1 MLFICFLNAL
11 PSIRRRS
18 STGMDRHR
26 KFKKTYH
33 DVQKAL
39 QNKELFREGGL
50 SGPVSLVDALRM
62 DMACLAEGSGK
73 VGWPPTAWWWYTEV
87 LPLHHCRCSL
97 TDLFQ
102 DFFRPI
108 GRSDLR
114 HLLPKEEELDPWKDP
129 VFRIPL
135 VGTSDGKR
143 TLAEFW
149 ESLGYETLRKE
160 VRSDRED
167 RDEMSCLAIQRRSGR
182 LAEKKAFH
190 AGFEIPTAPSDEW
203 LGLPKEFLKGKTNA
217 TEICKDPTIVE
228 KLDAILDDLKPSLN
242 DSTATADD
250 AKPPSSE
257 RFQYMHPLT
266 EMLLDEENDQYSKN
280 CLSIG
285 PDDEVVAEILKLQE
299 ALLQQMLSNRSLAR
313 GLCKA
318 ALKNCKFERK
328 QSARK
333 ERIEREIQKCQ
344 KIVEAH
350 EKKRK
355 EEMPKTE
362 EPLLPQNL
370 SLTDGLKHEMPSTTP
385 CMFTTP
391 STTMPPQSPSL
402 LVQTPHTPT
411 VPKKESVASKRHAVI
426 SLDRCSS
433 PCS

>member
-1 MLFICFLNAL
+1 M
-11 PSIRRRS
+11 
-18 STGMDRHR
+18 
-26 KFKKTYH
+26 
-33 DVQKAL
+33 
-39 QNKELFREGGL
+39 
-50 SGPVSLVDALRM
+50 
-62 DMACLAEGSGK
+62 
-73 VGWPPTAWWWYTEV
+73 
-87 LPLHHCRCSL
+87 
-97 TDLFQ
+97 
-102 DFFRPI
+102 
-108 GRSDLR
+108 
-114 HLLPKEEELDPWKDP
+114 
-129 VFRIPL
+129 PL
-135 VGTSDGKR
+135 VGASDGKR

-160 VRSDRED
+160 VSSDRED
-167 RDEMSCLAIQRRSGR
+167 RDEVKCLAIQRRSGR

-190 AGFEIPTAPSDEW
+190 AGFEIPSAPSDEW

-228 KLDAILDDLKPSLN
+228 KLDAILDDLKPSSN
-242 DSTATADD
+242 DSTGTADND
-250 AKPPSSE
+250 AKRSSE

-266 EMLLDEENDQYSKN
+266 EMLLDEENDKYSKH

-328 QSARK
+328 QSTRK

-362 EPLLPQNL
+362 EPLPPQNL
-370 SLTDGLKHEMPSTTP
+370 SRTDGSKHDIPSTTP
-385 CMFTTP
+385 CMFAP
-391 STTMPPQSPSL
+391 STMPLHSPSL
-402 LVQTPHTPT
+402 SVPTPHMPT
-411 VPKKESVASKRHAVI
+411 ELKKESVATKRHAVVP
-426 SLDRCSS
+426 LDRCSS